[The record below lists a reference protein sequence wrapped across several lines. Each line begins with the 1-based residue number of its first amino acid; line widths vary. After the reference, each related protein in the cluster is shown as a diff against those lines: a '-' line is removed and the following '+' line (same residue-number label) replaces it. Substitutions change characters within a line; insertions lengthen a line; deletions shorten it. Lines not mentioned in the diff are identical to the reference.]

1 MKTLS
6 HYQKLREDYACI
18 ISKNAPAWEL
28 IEAIDD
34 LIKLMT
40 SDDGRNMVD
49 VAPGLVIEIPTGWTL
64 NKHDVGYVK
73 FTLHDQG
80 GGRGGISERENC
92 FVTTFDNITLG
103 NFSNA
108 RSAFD
113 CLSKH
118 AMNSVN
124 QPHFLGVPVN
134 LPKGWGIS
142 IHHDSNTISLLDHNG
157 YRVAAAYQKIKGN
170 YGIWWEGKY
179 YTTLKTQRE
188 AIEWL
193 NDKANIS

>member
-18 ISKNAPAWEL
+18 IPKTAPAYEL

-73 FTLHDQG
+73 FTLHDQD

-124 QPHFLGVPVN
+124 LPHFLGVPVN
-134 LPKGWGIS
+134 LPKGWAIS
-142 IHHDSNTISLLDHNG
+142 INHDSNVINLRNLNG
-157 YRVAAAYQKIKGN
+157 SNLAAVYPNVHGE
-170 YGIWWEGKY
+170 YGIWWEGIY
-179 YTTLKTQRE
+179 QTTLETQRE

-193 NDKANIS
+193 NDKVNKS

>member
-1 MKTLS
+1 MKTLN

-34 LIKLMT
+34 LIKLMA

-73 FTLHDQG
+73 FTLHDQD

-118 AMNSVN
+118 AMKSVN

-134 LPKGWGIS
+134 LPKGWVIAINHES
-142 IHHDSNTISLLDHNG
+142 DTITLCDHRGDRRYSVYRTLDG
-157 YRVAAAYQKIKGN
+157 EYA
-170 YGIWWEGKY
+170 IWWGGKRQ
-179 YTTLKTQRE
+179 TTSGTQRE

-193 NDKANIS
+193 NREANKS

>member
-34 LIKLMT
+34 LIASLQPKE
-40 SDDGRNMVD
+40 D
-49 VAPGLVIEIPTGWTL
+49 
-64 NKHDVGYVK
+64 
-73 FTLHDQG
+73 
-80 GGRGGISERENC
+80 
-92 FVTTFDNITLG
+92 
-103 NFSNA
+103 
-108 RSAFD
+108 
-113 CLSKH
+113 
-118 AMNSVN
+118 

-142 IHHDSNTISLLDHNG
+142 INHDSNTITLTDHRG
-157 YRVAAAYQKIKGN
+157 YRVAAAYRKINGN
-170 YGIWWEGKY
+170 YGIWLEGKHK
-179 YTTLKTQRE
+179 TTLKTQQD

-193 NDKANIS
+193 NREANKS